1 MDLYRIKSINE
12 LDSIGLFEYLQSGKM
27 CIIEWGDMIER
38 IIESEF
44 NKFLITK
51 EDELRIIEKII

>member
-1 MDLYRIKSINE
+1 MDLYRIKSVNE

-44 NKFLITK
+44 NKFIITK

>member
-27 CIIEWGDMIER
+27 CIIEWGDIIER

-44 NKFLITK
+44 NKFIITK

>member
-44 NKFLITK
+44 NKFIITK